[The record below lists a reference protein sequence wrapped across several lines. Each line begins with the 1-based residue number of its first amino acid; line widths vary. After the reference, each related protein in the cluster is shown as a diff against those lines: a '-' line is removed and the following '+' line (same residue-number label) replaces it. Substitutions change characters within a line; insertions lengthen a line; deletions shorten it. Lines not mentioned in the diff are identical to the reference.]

1 VNWLIIKP
9 ANLCL
14 AQSHLNK
21 KTLNVPII
29 GFFIIV
35 VIIFLAA
42 CQDMKQIKSQLP
54 NPVRDFTE
62 KDPYIIGLRWY
73 EYGEYD
79 IARKYWEPLAKDGDC
94 DAEFSF
100 GLLYF
105 EGRAVSNSYEKAT
118 QWWTKAANRG
128 QPQAQNALG
137 VMYAHGEIPY
147 SVFQCGRGCG
157 VNKDLVMA
165 YKWFGLAS
173 ESGSPREES
182 QAKKLLEKINPEM
195 TQEQINMADVLI
207 KEWKPD
213 PSACVPRR
221 NL

>member
-1 VNWLIIKP
+1 VSWLITRRVDF
-9 ANLCL
+9 CL
-14 AQSHLNK
+14 ALSNFNV
-21 KTLNVPII
+21 KTLNVPVIR
-29 GFFIIV
+29 FLVMV
-35 VIIFLAA
+35 VILFLVA
-42 CQDMKQIKSQLP
+42 CQDVKQIKDQLP
-54 NPVRDFTE
+54 NPVRDFAE

-79 IARKYWEPLAKDGDC
+79 IARKYWAPLAKDGDC

-105 EGRAVSNSYEKAT
+105 EGRAVSKSYEKAT
-118 QWWTKAANRG
+118 EWWTKAAKQG

-137 VMYAHGEIPY
+137 VMYAHVEIPY

>member
-1 VNWLIIKP
+1 M
-9 ANLCL
+9 
-14 AQSHLNK
+14 
-21 KTLNVPII
+21 
-29 GFFIIV
+29 GFFV
-35 VIIFLAA
+35 TVLMIFFVA
-42 CQDMKQIKSQLP
+42 CQDVRQIKDQLP
-54 NPVRDFTE
+54 NPVRDFSE

-94 DAEFSF
+94 DAEFSL

-105 EGRAVSNSYEKAT
+105 EGRAVSKSYEKARE
-118 QWWTKAANRG
+118 WWGKAANQG

-147 SVFQCGRGCG
+147 SPLQCRKGCG
-157 VNKDLVMA
+157 VSKDLVIA
-165 YKWFGLAS
+165 YTWLGLAS
-173 ESGSPREES
+173 ESGSPREEN

-195 TQEQINMADVLI
+195 TPEQINMADALI
-207 KEWKPD
+207 KEWKPN

>member
-1 VNWLIIKP
+1 MSWLITKTVNSYLTQS
-9 ANLCL
+9 NL
-14 AQSHLNK
+14 NM
-21 KTLNVPII
+21 KTLNAPSI

-35 VIIFLAA
+35 SMIFLVA
-42 CQDMKQIKSQLP
+42 CQDVKQIQDQLP

-79 IARKYWEPLAKDGDC
+79 IARKYWESLAEDGDC
-94 DAEFSF
+94 DAQFSL

-105 EGRAVSNSYEKAT
+105 EGRAVSRSYEKARS
-118 QWWTKAANRG
+118 WWTKAAKQA
-128 QPQAQNALG
+128 QPQAQVALG
-137 VMYAHGEIPY
+137 VMYSHSEIPY
-147 SVFQCGRGCG
+147 SFLQCGRGCG
-157 VNKDLVMA
+157 ASKDLIMA
-165 YKWFGLAS
+165 YKWFSLAGD
-173 ESGSPREES
+173 SGSPRERN
-182 QAKKLLEKINPEM
+182 QAKKLLKKIKPEM
-195 TQEQINMADVLI
+195 TPEQISMADVLI